1 MPARPTTFFPTD
13 GLSSLSS
20 SYRPRRSDLEIEK
33 LSFQR
38 GGNSDHPQSRKLRNY
53 TIKGRQVFDL
63 LHAGR
68 ETAVD
73 TIRSKRRFVEIFK
86 IDRARCQFLGN
97 CRSTDELCQRAVF
110 RAIRA
115 SNLFRIFLWKTSL
128 IQEKI
133 DFLLASIRN
142 CKAYSIES
150 SLLRNG
156 YRLKIVPFD
165 RGCSLIHTA
174 HLFARAFPVPG
185 HRFKKLFQLI
195 VLLPDRVKLRL
206 CFFPKKTNTP
216 SLPFPGQGPINAGF
230 SFILRRTFVY
240 DKALQVARLAFA

>member
-38 GGNSDHPQSRKLRNY
+38 GGSSDHPQSGKLRNY

-86 IDRARCQFLGN
+86 IDRARCQFLG
-97 CRSTDELCQRAVF
+97 SAV
-110 RAIRA
+110 RQ
-115 SNLFRIFLWKTSL
+115 TS
-128 IQEKI
+128 
-133 DFLLASIRN
+133 FVS
-142 CKAYSIES
+142 
-150 SLLRNG
+150 
-156 YRLKIVPFD
+156 VPF
-165 RGCSLIHTA
+165 SV
-174 HLFARAFPVPG
+174 LFVPVTSSVY
-185 HRFKKLFQLI
+185 FSEK
-195 VLLPDRVKLRL
+195 RV
-206 CFFPKKTNTP
+206 
-216 SLPFPGQGPINAGF
+216 
-230 SFILRRTFVY
+230 
-240 DKALQVARLAFA
+240 